1 MRNLDEMNDYVYG
14 QSILKGKVITDPE
27 YKQQELEEY
36 ENNPF
41 IECLPP
47 LFDTDDVIERFTFYP
62 VFNEEDRY
70 KKANVRY
77 HMIKRLKNFIQPL
90 ETHFSIEQDLSTMI
104 RRGYLARNPNSKE
117 FLQRLQLINNVKNEK
132 TTAQLESLDQISESI
147 RSTADSLSIIGI
159 SGIGKTTAIERLL
172 LMYPQVVYHSEYR
185 NKPLTRAQIVW
196 LKIDCSFDGSLK
208 TLCKLF
214 FKAVDDV
221 LGTTRYFQKFG
232 NNRNST
238 ATMMIHMTYLAS
250 VYAIGVLIID
260 EMQHLMLKAKHS
272 PDEML
277 NFFVTLVNTIGI
289 PIVSIGTFK
298 ALKVLKKDFRQA
310 RRSGSDGNYI
320 WDRMK
325 KNDEWDFFLETMWDF
340 QWLENKTSLNE
351 ELNTVMYEESQGI
364 TAVAVNLYILAQG
377 RALNTEDEKLTVALI
392 RKTAREDLHMI
403 QPMIK
408 ALRNNDLAKIS
419 KFEDI
424 SINLDSILGN
434 TRELL
439 DLRGKVSEL
448 AKQQETV
455 RNLKRSNIVEN
466 LIIEITEMGIYKE
479 LKEEEIEK
487 VVYRVVDKLGINEE
501 YAVIKH
507 AIVKELL
514 DKDQEKAQKR
524 LINEQRKQNRK
535 VLEDDDLRKIYQQ
548 AKKQK
553 KHVYDLL
560 GEKGWIKNPVM
571 EFIKVE

>member
-1 MRNLDEMNDYVYG
+1 MRNLGEINDYVYG
-14 QSILKGKVITDPE
+14 QSILKGKVITEPE

-47 LFDTDDVIERFTFYP
+47 LFETDDVIERFTFYP
-62 VFNEEDRY
+62 VITEEDRY

-104 RRGYLARNPNSKE
+104 LRGYLARNPNSKE

-132 TTAQLESLDQISESI
+132 ATSQLDSLDQISESI

-172 LMYPQVVYHSEYR
+172 LMYPQVVHHTEYR
-185 NKPLTRAQIVW
+185 NRPLTRAQIVW

-214 FKAVDDV
+214 FKAIDDV

-250 VYAIGVLIID
+250 VYAIGVLIIY
-260 EMQHLMLKAKHS
+260 EMQHLMIKAKHS

-277 NFFVTLVNTIGI
+277 NFFVTLVNTIGV

-298 ALKVLKKDFRQA
+298 ALQVLKKDFRQA
-310 RRSGSDGNYI
+310 RRSGSEGNYI

-325 KNDEWDFFLETMWDF
+325 KNDEWDFFLDTMWDF
-340 QWLENKTSLNE
+340 QWLKQKTALNE

-364 TAVAVNLYILAQG
+364 TAIAVNLYILAQG
-377 RALNTEDEKLTVALI
+377 RALNTETEILNVALI

-408 ALRNNDLAKIS
+408 ALRNNDLARIS
-419 KFEDI
+419 EFEDI
-424 SINLDSILGN
+424 SINLESLLGN
-434 TRELL
+434 TREQL

-448 AKQQETV
+448 AKQQETI
-455 RNLKRSNIVEN
+455 RNRKRSNIAEN
-466 LIIEITEMGIYKE
+466 LLIEVTEMGIFKE
-479 LKEEEIEK
+479 LKEAEIEK
-487 VVYRVVDKLGINEE
+487 VIYLLVDKLGISEE
-501 YAVIKH
+501 YAVIKQ
-507 AIVKELL
+507 ALVKELL

-524 LINEQRKQNRK
+524 QMNEQRKKNSK
-535 VLEDDDLRKIYQQ
+535 TLVDDDLRKLYLQ
-548 AKKQK
+548 AKRQK
-553 KHVYDLL
+553 KHVYEIF
-560 GEKGWIKNPVM
+560 GEKGCIKNPVM
-571 EFIKVE
+571 EFLKVE